1 MRRLRDPSALTATFM
16 GKMPS
21 TGQTS
26 RTGRTNGPGGTPSAT
41 QGAAA
46 LATLLLQGVGLR
58 LDHSACV
65 ALQIRRAAGIL
76 EPEWRSALE
85 AAAWLH
91 DIGYKPELALTAFH
105 PLDGAR
111 WLRDHSWPTET
122 CRLVAWHT
130 ESVEEARLYG
140 LDREL
145 AAEFDRPPRLASA
158 ALAWADLTSSPPA
171 SAGRW
176 STASP
181 TSSSAIRLDPSCTR
195 RRALR
200 CLPCVQRFE
209 RSKNYSAASDSPISA
224 SQPT

>member
-46 LATLLLQGVGLR
+46 LATLLLQGVGSR

-158 ALAWADLTSSPPA
+158 ALAWADLTSSPAGERWEVEHRLADILQRYPPGSIVHEATCA
-171 SAGRW
+171 SL
-176 STASP
+176 P
-181 TSSSAIRLDPSCTR
+181 
-195 RRALR
+195 ALR
-200 CLPCVQRFE
+200 AAVREIEELLGGQR
-209 RSKNYSAASDSPISA
+209 
-224 SQPT
+224 